1 MKKLYFLFVVVLF
14 FVNGKAQ
21 IINFPDAN
29 FKAKLLQPG
38 VAKDYGMVNDIT
50 IDANSNGEIEVIEVQ
65 SVWYLNISNAN
76 IADLTGISYFT
87 NIAILNCNNNLL
99 QNIVIGSSTSSLKSF
114 NCSNNVLQSLSF
126 DPSVTLRYLNAS
138 NNQLTSALLNV
149 QFDHTLDPLDPE
161 FTTWIELSYNNL
173 SSFAADGGDYETI
186 NCSNNP
192 LTAFNLNGSYVK
204 NLNLSYTSLTSIAGS
219 GRLKFGNFQNSQF
232 TLLDLTNISFY
243 SMYRGSRIYLG
254 NNPVDKAVFGEFSPN
269 NITYSSTNTFF
280 DIGNFGG
287 FNGCNYYPDNEES
300 GHITIVNCPNL
311 NYIVLKNGINYRF
324 INCFEPSS
332 QEAWTQST
340 LNLQIVNCPSLSFIC
355 VDEGE
360 QEHIQEKINTLGL
373 QNQVQVNSY
382 CSFTPGGTFYTIN
395 GTTKL
400 DENNNGCDAADAVIP
415 NFKFSISN
423 GTNTG
428 EIISNDSGN
437 YFIPVTSGTQ
447 TITPSFEN
455 AAYFN
460 VSPPSVS
467 VTFPGGISP
476 FGQNFCVTPNGV
488 HNDLEIA
495 IVPEDA
501 ARPGLNSTYKIIYK
515 NKGNQTQSGSISL
528 AFNDAVLD
536 FVNANPAAAS
546 QVSNT
551 LNWDYVN
558 LTPLESREISL
569 TTNTNSPMEIPPVN
583 GGDILN
589 FTASINS
596 SLTDETPSDNTFTLN
611 QTVVNSF
618 DPNDKTC
625 LQGSTITPEMV
636 GKEVHYLIRFENTGT
651 ANAENVV
658 VKDMIDTEKF
668 DVNSLI
674 PVDGS
679 HPFVTRITNT
689 NKVEFIFEN
698 INLPFDDAN
707 NDGYVAFKIKTKP
720 TLVVGDSF
728 SNTAS
733 IYFDYNFPIITNTAT
748 TTLALLA
755 KSDFA
760 FENYLS
766 IYPNPANTILNIET
780 KQTIEVTSINIY
792 NTLGQIVLVIPNAQQ
807 TKSVD
812 VSSLKTGNYLM
823 KVNSAK
829 GSSSVKFVKM

>member
-14 FVNGKAQ
+14 FVSGKAQ

-38 VAKDYGMVNDIT
+38 GFYDHYLEQSFVL
-50 IDANSNGEIEVIEVQ
+50 DANSDGEIEVNEVNFL
-65 SVWYLNISNAN
+65 LNIDISNAN
-76 IADLTGISYFT
+76 ISDLTGISNFT
-87 NIAILNCNNNLL
+87 
-99 QNIVIGSSTSSLKSF
+99 SLISL
-114 NCSNNVLQSLSF
+114 NCSNNVLQNIIIGSTNASLKELVCTNNLLQSLSV
-126 DPSVTLRYLNAS
+126 DPAVRLKRLIAS
-138 NNQLTSALLNV
+138 SNQLSTVNV
-149 QFDHTLDPLDPE
+149 HYDHAFSDIFEWDVVVQ
-161 FTTWIELSYNNL
+161 LSYNNIT
-173 SSFAADGGDYETI
+173 SFACEEDY
-186 NCSNNP
+186 NWLYLSGNP
-192 LTAFNLNGSYVK
+192 LTTFDLNGAVIT
-204 NLNLSYTSLTSIAGS
+204 NLDLTYTPLSSITGA
-219 GRLKFGNFQNSQF
+219 GRLKFANFQNCQF
-232 TLLDLTNISFY
+232 TELDLTNVSFY
-243 SMYRGSRIYLG
+243 WPNGGSKIYLG
-254 NNPVDKAVFGEFSPN
+254 NNPIDKVIFGASSPAN
-269 NITYSSTNTFF
+269 LTYSSTNSSF
-280 DIGNFGG
+280 DLTNFGG
-287 FNGCNYYPDNEES
+287 YNNCRYHWQEEE
-300 GHITIVNCPNL
+300 GGNVRIIDCPNL
-311 NYIVLKNGINYRF
+311 NFLSMKNGVNHRNIT
-324 INCFEPSS
+324 CTETTSG
-332 QEAWTQST
+332 ETWTQST
-340 LNLQIVNCPSLSFIC
+340 LRLAITNCPSLSFIC

-360 QEHIQEKINTLGL
+360 QDHIQEKINVLGL

-395 GTTKL
+395 GNTKL
-400 DENNNGCDAADAVIP
+400 DENNNGCDGADAVIP
-415 NFKFSISN
+415 NFKFSIMN

-455 AAYFN
+455 PSYFN
-460 VSPPSVS
+460 VSPSNVS
-467 VTFPGGISP
+467 VTFPGGTSP

-495 IVPEDA
+495 IVPVDA
-501 ARPGLNSTYKIIYK
+501 ARPGFNSTYKIIYK
-515 NKGNQTQSGSISL
+515 NKGNQTQSGTISL

-546 QVSNT
+546 QVSDA

-589 FTASINS
+589 FTASVNS
-596 SLTDETPSDNTFTLN
+596 SLTDETPGDNTFALN

-625 LQGSTITPEMV
+625 LEGNTITPEMV
-636 GKEVHYLIRFENTGT
+636 GKDVHYLIRFENTGT

-658 VKDMIDTEKF
+658 VKDMIDMEKF
-668 DVNSLI
+668 DINSLI
-674 PVDGS
+674 PIDGS
-679 HPFVTRITNT
+679 HSFVTRISNT

-760 FENYLS
+760 FENYFS
-766 IYPNPANTILNIET
+766 IYPNPANNVLNIEA
-780 KQTIEVTSINIY
+780 KKTIDVTSISIY
-792 NTLGQIVLVIPNAQQ
+792 NTLGQVVLVIPNAQQ

-823 KVNSAK
+823 KVNSDQ
-829 GSSSVKFVKM
+829 GSSSVKFVKL

>member
-1 MKKLYFLFVVVLF
+1 MRKLYFLFAVVLF
-14 FVNGKAQ
+14 SVSGKAQ
-21 IINFPDAN
+21 IINFPDPN

-38 VAKDYGMVNDIT
+38 GFYDHYLEQSFVL
-50 IDANSNGEIEVIEVQ
+50 DANSDGEIEVNEVNFLL
-65 SVWYLNISNAN
+65 SIDISNAN
-76 IADLTGISYFT
+76 ISDLTGISNFT
-87 NIAILNCNNNLL
+87 
-99 QNIVIGSSTSSLKSF
+99 SLISL
-114 NCSNNVLQSLSF
+114 NCSNNVLQNISIGSTNASLKELVCTNNLLQSLSV
-126 DPSVTLRYLNAS
+126 DPTVRLKRLIAS
-138 NNQLTSALLNV
+138 SNQLSTVNV
-149 QFDHTLDPLDPE
+149 HYDHAFNDIFEWDVVVQ
-161 FTTWIELSYNNL
+161 LSYNNIT
-173 SSFAADGGDYETI
+173 SFTCEENYDYLYLGY
-186 NCSNNP
+186 NP
-192 LTAFNLNGSYVK
+192 LTTFDLNGAVIT
-204 NLNLSYTSLTSIAGS
+204 NLNLSHTPLSSITGT
-219 GRLKFGNFQNSQF
+219 GRLKVANFQNCQF
-232 TLLDLTNISFY
+232 TELDLTNVSFY
-243 SMYRGSRIYLG
+243 WQDGGSEIFLG
-254 NNPVDKAVFGEFSPN
+254 NNPVDSVIFGASSPAN
-269 NITYSSTNTFF
+269 LTYTSTNSSF
-280 DIGNFGG
+280 DLTNFGG
-287 FNGCNYYPDNEES
+287 YNNCRYHPDEEEG
-300 GHITIVNCPNL
+300 GHVRIINCPNL
-311 NYIVLKNGINYRF
+311 NFLSMKNGVNYRF

-340 LNLQIVNCPSLSFIC
+340 LRLAITNCPSLSFIC

-360 QEHIQEKINTLGL
+360 QDHIQEKINALGL

-400 DENNNGCDAADAVIP
+400 DENNNGCDATDAVIP
-415 NFKFSISN
+415 NFKFSITN

-428 EIISNDSGN
+428 EIISNASGN
-437 YFIPVTSGTQ
+437 YFIPVASGTQ

-467 VTFPGGISP
+467 VTFPGGTSP
-476 FGQNFCVTPNGV
+476 FSQNFCVTPNGV

-495 IVPEDA
+495 IVPVDA
-501 ARPGLNSTYKIIYK
+501 ARPGFNSTYKIVYK
-515 NKGNQTQSGSISL
+515 NKGNQTQSGTISL

-536 FVNANPAAAS
+536 FVNANPAVAS
-546 QVSNT
+546 QVSNA

-589 FTASINS
+589 FTASVNS

-625 LQGSTITPEMV
+625 LQGNTITPEMV
-636 GKEVHYLIRFENTGT
+636 GKDVHYLIRFENTGT

-658 VKDMIDTEKF
+658 VKDMIDTAKF
-668 DVNSLI
+668 DINSLI
-674 PVDGS
+674 PLDGS
-679 HPFVTRITNT
+679 HPFVTRISNT

-720 TLVVGDSF
+720 TLVLGDSF

-733 IYFDYNFPIITNTAT
+733 IYFDYNFPIITDPAVT
-748 TTLALLA
+748 TVALLA
-755 KSDFA
+755 KSDFE
-760 FENYLS
+760 FDNYFS
-766 IYPNPANTILNIET
+766 FHPNPADDVLNIET
-780 KQTIEVTSINIY
+780 KKTIDVTSISIY
-792 NTLGQIVLVIPNAQQ
+792 NTLGQVVLVIPNAQQ

-812 VSSLKTGNYLM
+812 VSSLKTGNYFL
-823 KVNSAK
+823 KINSDK